1 MLMILFMEEEM
12 DEESQRT
19 EKEVSEIEK
28 AMGLLE
34 NSGYAVVSPL
44 SLAAKPYIRELS
56 DVLEAAGFRLDE
68 AKVER
73 NEDCKQTGRI
83 LLAVYSFNTLEKI

>member
-1 MLMILFMEEEM
+1 M
-12 DEESQRT
+12 DEKSQRT
-19 EKEVSEIEK
+19 EEEVSEIEK

-34 NSGYAVVSPL
+34 KSGYAVVRPL

-68 AKVER
+68 A
-73 NEDCKQTGRI
+73 
-83 LLAVYSFNTLEKI
+83 